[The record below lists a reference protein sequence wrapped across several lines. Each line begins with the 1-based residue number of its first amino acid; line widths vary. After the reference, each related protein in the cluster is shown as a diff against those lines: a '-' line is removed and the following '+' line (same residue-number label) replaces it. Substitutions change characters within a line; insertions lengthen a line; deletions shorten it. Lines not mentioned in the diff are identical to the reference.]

1 MSPEPQDVLQQ
12 LLSQRQR
19 FHAFVL
25 RRVKD
30 AALADEL
37 VQAAYVKVLEKGAGP
52 REPEAAVAWFQ
63 QVLRNVVADHFRRG
77 GVEVLADADDADG
90 ADAPEASHT
99 PDDAPA
105 HVCQCVHAVLPRM
118 KAEYADMVRGVDLE
132 ERSVKDV
139 AREAG
144 VTENNAGVRLHR
156 ARKALKAQLE
166 HVCGACAAAGCLDC
180 GCARKAQ
187 ARGAEGP

>member
-1 MSPEPQDVLQQ
+1 MSQDLMQ
-12 LLSQRQR
+12 LLLSHRE
-19 FHAFVL
+19 AFVAFVQ

-37 VQAAYVKVLEKGAGP
+37 VQAAFVKVLEKGAAP
-52 REPEAAVAWFQ
+52 REAEAAVAWFQ

-77 GVEVLADADDADG
+77 GQEVLSDDKDA
-90 ADAPEASHT
+90 APEESHT

-105 HVCQCVHAVLPRM
+105 HICQCMHRVLPTL
-118 KAEYADMVRGVDLE
+118 KAEYADMLRKVDLE

-139 AREAG
+139 AAEAG

-156 ARKALKAQLE
+156 ARRALKGALE
-166 HVCGACAAAGCLDC
+166 QVCGGCAANGCLDC
-180 GCARKAQ
+180 GCAKKA
-187 ARGAEGP
+187 AAAADASA